1 MRGAARRAVRLGI
14 TLMVALGASLPGAVS
29 GAPIAP
35 QPDAPNSVAA
45 LSAGELDLRTIAS
58 GLVNPIGV
66 TNAGD
71 GTNRLFVVER
81 RGTVRVVKS
90 GALQA
95 GFFLDIRSNSDGGL
109 ASGGEQ
115 GLLGLAFHPDF
126 ETNEKLFVYF
136 TRSDGDLV
144 IAEMTAN
151 AARTSAPVSTLDPII
166 EPIEHSAF
174 GNHNGGQLLFVGD
187 RLYIL
192 TGDGGS
198 SGDPAGNAQNPNSRL
213 GKILRVTPN
222 LSGGVTIPSDNPY
235 VGEPGDDAVWAIGLR
250 NPWRASRDGATGNLW
265 IADVGQNAWEEIN
278 REPASTGGLNYG
290 WDDCEGAHAF
300 DGGGVCPSLGQ
311 SSGSRQAPIAEYSHS
326 LGCSITGGHV
336 YRGSSE
342 PDLVGNYVLA
352 DFCSGR
358 LWTIPSG
365 GSGLVFHRDTSRSIS
380 SFGESE
386 SKELYAVDL
395 SNGTLYQV
403 VAPPYAD
410 ITNSFFYSDIKW
422 LAEQSITGGC
432 ATRMF
437 CPTRSVTRGQMA
449 SFLARAMNLP
459 SPDDDYFTDDE
470 DSIHEFDINRLAT
483 ANITGGC
490 GAGADTFCPS
500 LRVSRGQM
508 ASFLSRALNLPSTS
522 TDYFDDDNSSIFESD
537 INRVKAAGI
546 AGGCATRRYCPSS
559 FVTREQM
566 AAFLRRAFE

>member
-1 MRGAARRAVRLGI
+1 MRGTATRVVRVGI
-14 TLMVALGASLPGAVS
+14 TLMVVLGASLPGSAS
-29 GAPIAP
+29 AAPMAP
-35 QPDAPNSVAA
+35 RPDAPNVSSA
-45 LSAGELDLRTIAS
+45 LSAGQLDLRTIAS
-58 GLVNPIGV
+58 GLTAPIGV

-81 RGTVRVVKS
+81 RGTVRVVS
-90 GALQA
+90 GGQLQA
-95 GFFLDIRSNSDGGL
+95 GFFLDIRTNSQGGL
-109 ASGGEQ
+109 SSGGEQ

-136 TRSDGDLV
+136 TRGDGDLV

-151 AARTSAPVSTLDPII
+151 AARTSANVSTLDPII
-166 EPIEHSAF
+166 SPIEHSAF

-187 RLYIL
+187 HLYIF

-198 SGDPAGNAQNPNSRL
+198 GGDPAGNGQNPNSRL

-222 LSGGVTIPSDNPY
+222 LDGGVTIPSDNPY
-235 VGEPGDDAVWAIGLR
+235 VGASGDDAVWAIGLR

-265 IADVGQNAWEEIN
+265 IADVGQNRYEEIN
-278 REPASTGGLNYG
+278 REPASTGGRDYG

-300 DGGGVCPSLGQ
+300 EGSGCPGLGQ
-311 SSGSRQAPIAEYSHS
+311 SSGVRQAPIAEYSHTY
-326 LGCSITGGHV
+326 GCSVTGGHV
-336 YRGSSE
+336 YRGSKE

-358 LWTIPSG
+358 LWTIPSS
-365 GSGLVFHRDTSRSIS
+365 GSGLVFHRDTTRSIS
-380 SFGESE
+380 SFGEGE
-386 SKELYAVDL
+386 SKELYAVDIA
-395 SNGTLYQV
+395 NGTLYLV

-410 ITNSFFYSDIKW
+410 ITNSFFYDDIKW

-449 SFLARAMNLP
+449 SFLARALNLP
-459 SPDDDYFTDDE
+459 SPDGDYFTDDE

-490 GAGADTFCPS
+490 AAGADNFCPS
-500 LRVSRGQM
+500 LPVGRGQM
-508 ASFLSRALNLPSTS
+508 ASFLSRALDLPPAS

-537 INRVKAAGI
+537 INRVKEAGI
-546 AGGCATRRYCPSS
+546 AGGCATRRYCPAAP
-559 FVTREQM
+559 VTREQM